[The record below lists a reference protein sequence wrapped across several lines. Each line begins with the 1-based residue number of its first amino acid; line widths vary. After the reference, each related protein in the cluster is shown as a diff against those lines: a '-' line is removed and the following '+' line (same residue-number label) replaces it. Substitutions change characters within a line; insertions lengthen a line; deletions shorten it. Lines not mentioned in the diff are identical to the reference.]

1 MNRKSLF
8 ALFFTLLLAGCLGS
22 NTFDAS
28 NEDTIK
34 SSAQKIAQSLPEN
47 QREEFGKA
55 IMYFTIGGSRGFETM
70 MGAAFTGG
78 NAETLT
84 ETMFTVNIKA
94 IDGLTGQEIIEKY
107 RKSLAEEKAIK
118 ERESAE
124 RESVREL
131 EKEAEAFLESNEFE
145 QALSKYK
152 AMNEYQLGME
162 ASEAGIA
169 KTKEAM
175 ENFTEKMNYMDKIK
189 ITEFI
194 ATRID
199 TYSDKN
205 VPAVRISL
213 KNVGDRSL
221 DKIKVVVYFQDKAG
235 NTIFEEDFLPVLVSE
250 YSFTGNNKPLKPGYI
265 REMEKGKYYT
275 IDSQLSE
282 WDEGNAFI
290 KIADIKFS
298 E

>member
-175 ENFTEKMNYMDKIK
+175 ESFTEKMNYMDKIK

>member
-1 MNRKSLF
+1 MNKKSLF
-8 ALFFTLLLAGCLGS
+8 ALFFVFLLAGCLGS
-22 NTFDAS
+22 ETFDTS

-34 SSAQKIAQSLPEN
+34 KSAQKIAKNLPDA

-55 IMYFTIGGSRGFETM
+55 VMYFSIGGSRGFDTM
-70 MGAAFTGG
+70 MSAAFSG
-78 NAETLT
+78 NTDAVT

-94 IDGLTGQEIIEKY
+94 IDGLTGSEIIEKY
-107 RKSLAEEKAIK
+107 RTSLAEEKAIREK
-118 ERESAE
+118 ETAE
-124 RESVREL
+124 RKSVREL
-131 EKEAEAFLESNEFE
+131 QKEAEALLKSNEFE

-152 AMNEYQLGME
+152 AMNKHSLGTE
-162 ASEAGIA
+162 SAEAGIA

-175 ENFTEKMNYMDKIK
+175 ESFTEKMNYMENIQ

-205 VPAVRISL
+205 KPAVRISL
-213 KNVGDRSL
+213 KNTGNRSL
-221 DKIKVVVYFQDKAG
+221 DKVKVIVYFQDKAD
-235 NTIFEEDFLPVLVSE
+235 NTIFEEDFYPVLVSE
-250 YSFTGNNKPLKPGYI
+250 YSFSGDNKPLKPGYI
-265 REMEKGKYYT
+265 KEMEKGKYYT

-282 WDEGNAFI
+282 WDESKAFV
-290 KIADIKFS
+290 KIDDIQFS

>member
-1 MNRKSLF
+1 MSRRSLF
-8 ALFFTLLLAGCLGS
+8 ALLLTLLLAGCLGS

-28 NEDTIK
+28 NEETIK
-34 SSAQKIAQSLPEN
+34 ASAQKIAQSLPEE

-55 IMYFTIGGSRGFETM
+55 IMYFTIGGSNGFKTM
-70 MGAAFTGG
+70 LGAAFTGG
-78 NAETLT
+78 NTEALT
-84 ETMFTVNIKA
+84 ETMLTINIKA

-118 ERESAE
+118 AKESAE

-131 EKEAEAFLESNEFE
+131 ENEAEAFLESNEFE

-152 AMNEYQLGME
+152 AMNEYSLGID
-162 ASEAGIA
+162 ASEAGIT
-169 KTKEAM
+169 KTKQAM
-175 ENFTEKMNYMDKIK
+175 ESFTEKMNYIDNIK

-199 TYSDKN
+199 TYSDDN

-213 KNVGDRSL
+213 KNTGDRSL
-221 DKIKVVVYFQDKAG
+221 DKVKVIVYFQDKAG
-235 NTIFEEDFLPVLVSE
+235 NTIFEEDFLPVLVSQ
-250 YSFTGNNKPLKPGYI
+250 YSFSGDNKPLKPGYVM
-265 REMEKGKYYT
+265 EMETGKYYT

-282 WDEGNAFI
+282 WDESNAFV
-290 KIADIKFS
+290 KVDDIEFS